1 MSTSAPDTSQLT
13 DGTVR
18 PARHVEEVSVF
29 RVHAAVFAVSTVA
42 IFLANL
48 LINLA
53 GGLTGDLT
61 AWWSLWVLIGWGLGI
76 AVHGLVVRL
85 ARPSSDA

>member
-1 MSTSAPDTSQLT
+1 MSTSAPETSQRPN
-13 DGTVR
+13 DTVLQ
-18 PARHVEEVSVF
+18 ARHAEAVSVF
-29 RVHAAVFAVSTVA
+29 QVHAAVFAVSTFA
-42 IFLANL
+42 IFLVNL

-53 GGLTGDLT
+53 AGLTGDLW

-76 AVHGLVVRL
+76 AVHGLVVRF

>member
-1 MSTSAPDTSQLT
+1 MPTSTSATSQRP
-13 DGTVR
+13 DDTVLQ
-18 PARHVEEVSVF
+18 ARHAEAVSAF

-42 IFLANL
+42 IFVVNL

-53 GGLTGDLT
+53 AGLTGDLW

-85 ARPSSDA
+85 ARRSSDA